1 MPVSAYVIRCTPGDL
16 PGVRQRLLEIP
27 EVALGE
33 PTDTGLPL
41 SVYTP
46 THRAATELGD
56 RLQVL
61 PGVRAAV
68 LVYHNFED
76 LDPDSK
82 T

>member
-1 MPVSAYVIRCTPGDL
+1 MPVSAYVIRCAPEDQ
-16 PGVRQRLLEIP
+16 PGVRRRLLEMP

-41 SVYTP
+41 AVYTP
-46 THRAATELGD
+46 SHRAATELGD
-56 RLQVL
+56 QLQVL

-76 LDPDSK
+76 LEPGSSA
-82 T
+82 